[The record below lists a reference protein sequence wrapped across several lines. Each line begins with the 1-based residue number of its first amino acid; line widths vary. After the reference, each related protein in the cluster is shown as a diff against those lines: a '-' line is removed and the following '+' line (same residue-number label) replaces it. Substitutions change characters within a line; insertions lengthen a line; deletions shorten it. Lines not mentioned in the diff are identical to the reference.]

1 MRRLDSVW
9 PLFKPGDGRLG
20 RADAFGNFGLAQ
32 ACACARGNP
41 LADDGELGF
50 QLSLPEARTEA
61 MDQVVDLLLVGLDR
75 NIGY

>member
-32 ACACARGNP
+32 ACSCARGNQ
-41 LADDGELGF
+41 LAGDGELGF
-50 QLSLPEARTEA
+50 QLSLPQARTEA
-61 MDQVVDLLLVGLDR
+61 VDQVVDLLLVGLDR